1 MSEYRSIGVFL
12 LFSLFLNDKVSLTIV
27 MELSSSSCPP
37 SSIEDFLPL
46 YYSCLFVVG
55 GQLDIRI

>member
-12 LFSLFLNDKVSLTIV
+12 LFYLFLNDKVSLTIV
-27 MELSSSSCPP
+27 MELSSSSSCPP
-37 SSIEDFLPL
+37 SIEDFLPL

-55 GQLDIRI
+55 G